1 YMGSGGDEN
10 QFVFTLQEVS
20 CKHAYVECNMDHVQV
35 SILVDTVYK
44 YVNYIPLCTCLIW
57 NL

>member
-1 YMGSGGDEN
+1 PSGN

-35 SILVDTVYK
+35 SVLVDTVYK